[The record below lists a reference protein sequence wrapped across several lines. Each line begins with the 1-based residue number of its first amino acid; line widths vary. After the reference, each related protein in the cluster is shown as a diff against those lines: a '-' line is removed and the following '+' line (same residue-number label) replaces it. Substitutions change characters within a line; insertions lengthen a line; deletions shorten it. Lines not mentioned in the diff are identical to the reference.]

1 MAKFKYELQD
11 VLDLRN
17 YEKEAAEN
25 ELSKSLEVENQINN
39 ELEFIA
45 SEYVRIKHLMKG
57 SKDIDDILCQ
67 NNYLK
72 LLDFKKENALERLAQ
87 AKIISEQKRQVLME
101 CTKKTT
107 ALEKLKDKQ
116 FADFKAAEDYKES
129 EFIDDLATSRFREI
143 NN

>member
-1 MAKFKYELQD
+1 MIIIFKFEGYLGGGETLVTRFSQY
-11 VLDLRN
+11 L
-17 YEKEAAEN
+17 N
-25 ELSKSLEVENQINN
+25 E
-39 ELEFIA
+39 
-45 SEYVRIKHLMKG
+45 
-57 SKDIDDILCQ
+57 KDIDDILCQ